1 MRIGV
6 YRFRPGFWPTLA
18 VLLLLP
24 LLLGLG
30 FWQLDRAGQKRAWLE
45 QLQAGLE
52 QEPIELDA
60 AATDY
65 QAVAFRRVIARGSY
79 DPDHQ
84 LLLDNQVRDRQ
95 VGYLVLTPLR
105 LDGTG
110 VAVLVDRGWV
120 PAPLDRTQLPAID
133 LDAGALTVRGIADQ
147 GPSAGL
153 RLGEAAAE
161 ADRRWPLRLQYLDF
175 AQLEQRLPYPL
186 MPYVIRLDADQPH
199 GYRRDWQPTPEMG
212 PATHLGYAVQWF
224 GLAIALVVIYL
235 VVNTRRMENL
245 SRDR

>member
-1 MRIGV
+1 MRIGA
-6 YRFRPGFWPTLA
+6 YRFRPGLWPTLA

-30 FWQLDRAGQKRAWLE
+30 FWQLDRAEQKKAWLARLE
-45 QLQAGLE
+45 AGLR
-52 QEPIELDA
+52 QEPVELDSS
-60 AATDY
+60 ATDY
-65 QAVAFRRVIARGSY
+65 PAVAFRRVIARGSY
-79 DPDHQ
+79 DPAHQ

-105 LDGTG
+105 LEGTDI
-110 VAVLVDRGWV
+110 AVLVDRGWV
-120 PAPLDRTQLPAID
+120 AAPLDRTQLPDIGLA
-133 LDAGALTVRGIADQ
+133 AGALTVRGVADK

-153 RLGEAAAE
+153 RLGEAAIA
-161 ADRRWPLRLQYLDF
+161 ADQWPLRLQYLDY
-175 AQLEQRLPYPL
+175 ALLERRLPYPL
-186 MPYVIRLDADQPH
+186 LPYVIRLDADQPH
-199 GYRRDWQPTPEMG
+199 GYRRDWQPTPQMG

-245 SRDR
+245 PRDR